1 MRLPVPAFAGHVLN
15 VRRAA
20 HGRRL
25 VIPIAPKDSFSVGY
39 QRRISNTLRTID
51 RGSGIRNVSAMQKQ
65 SMEALVMPDV
75 VYPLIY
81 WPIGVAL
88 GSWLFFEIA
97 RRM

>member
-1 MRLPVPAFAGHVLN
+1 
-15 VRRAA
+15 
-20 HGRRL
+20 
-25 VIPIAPKDSFSVGY
+25 
-39 QRRISNTLRTID
+39 
-51 RGSGIRNVSAMQKQ
+51 MQKQ

>member
-1 MRLPVPAFAGHVLN
+1 MSSMYGAQPMAIA
-15 VRRAA
+15 
-20 HGRRL
+20 
-25 VIPIAPKDSFSVGY
+25 IAPKNSFSVGY
-39 QRRISNTLRTID
+39 QRRTSSNLRTID